1 MTNYFVDGT
10 FFYND
15 MPKIF
20 YKNRIYQY
28 DFAAII
34 NMNLNQIDHVV
45 YYFFIMLFDIY
56 NAHIKYK
63 NKINID
69 DVMNRIYC
77 FYDDLN
83 NILKKNVNLN
93 IVFDKDIIKDFYEII
108 LKDIVNNLSH
118 KTYIQSIFMFG
129 FIEILTYY
137 NIPLTT
143 NIIEYF
149 HKKGIFRFRNEKL
162 KVNEDDFL
170 NEIILRCNSIHEF

>member
-20 YKNRIYQY
+20 YKSRVYQY
-28 DFAAII
+28 DFTTLIH
-34 NMNLNQIDHVV
+34 MNLNQIDHVV
-45 YYFFIMLFDIY
+45 YYFFLMLFDIY

-63 NKINID
+63 KEINVDDAMNKLYN
-69 DVMNRIYC
+69 
-77 FYDDLN
+77 FYDDLSNVIRN
-83 NILKKNVNLN
+83 NIQVN
-93 IVFDKDIIKDFYEII
+93 IVFHRDVIKGFYEII
-108 LKDIVNNLSH
+108 LKDIANNLNH
-118 KTYIQSIFMFG
+118 KTYIQSIFVFG
-129 FIEILTYY
+129 FIEILIYY

-162 KVNEDDFL
+162 KVNEEDFL
-170 NEIILRCNSIHEF
+170 NEIILRCSSIQEF